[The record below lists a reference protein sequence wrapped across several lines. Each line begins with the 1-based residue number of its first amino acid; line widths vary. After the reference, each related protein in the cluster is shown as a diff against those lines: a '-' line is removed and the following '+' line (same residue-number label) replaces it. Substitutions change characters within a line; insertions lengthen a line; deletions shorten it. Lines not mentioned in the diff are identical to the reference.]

1 MISAFSHTR
10 LIKSR
15 TYLRVIGRYKQPLTL
30 FKFVLLLW
38 LVLFNSALTASAT
51 LNPTGRVLSLH
62 TPLSLN
68 GSMLGGLLTTIG
80 IDDSISF
87 STEALLSLLA
97 QHVSAPTLEKIGDA
111 SEAGVI
117 TLTALTDE
125 GIKTEF
131 DLSTLA
137 VSMVAPASQLG
148 RTDLILRPQY
158 NINVDVSEPTA
169 LSGSLNA
176 RVLASRTD
184 DASAQV
190 TQNRL
195 ITTLD
200 GSLKMG
206 GPVLSF
212 GLSAE
217 DNDSSTTASR
227 AKLSR
232 TYTRLD
238 IDIPDKETRL
248 TFGDIDIAGSTL
260 FGSSAAIGF
269 SVGRDF
275 AFSPNRNIRPTGQRE
290 FSLARPSTVTVMSDG
305 TRIQSF
311 RLVAGNYNL
320 SDLPLAEGSNNF
332 QLLVEDDTGLVDEI
346 DFSTFFT
353 SNLLAPGELD
363 YTFSTGF
370 LASSLDG
377 LIDYDTDNPA
387 LGLSLRYGAT
397 STITLSHALLA
408 SDSVA
413 MFDSEWLVA
422 TPYGSLGS
430 FVGFSQRRDSGEG
443 KGWSFGSRFD
453 HLRIADVVTLSVG
466 GDVRSSDFDQAL
478 QAIEDVVDDP
488 AAVGRAYSAYISAS
502 STLPGSVQFNAV
514 ASATRQS
521 DGEASSTVTATASR
535 RARFVNGLFWS
546 LRARHEKSDAAT
558 ENNSLAISLNYQID
572 RSHRISSLFNFEDR
586 SAEVGISRQ
595 HKVGLVGGYEAELST
610 SIADEQQRSASV
622 ILGYTGNRYAIDIG
636 HSSQIN
642 SGEEEGLTD
651 NQVDRSSVRINTAI
665 VFAGRSAAFSRA
677 VGNSFA
683 IVDRHPT
690 LGSRVL
696 RLSPSEDG
704 EVANSDWLGKAV
716 IPDLGKYRTRTLTY
730 TIDDLPLGY
739 DLGDGA
745 FYITPPLGAGYKL
758 QVGSAEVMTVVGVLI
773 DSATKE
779 PVTLIAGKAVPL
791 TSSNKEPVIFF
802 TNRTGKFALSGVA
815 AGDYRLELDTTP
827 AKMHVLTIPESTDT
841 LFRAGTI
848 EIQ

>member
-1 MISAFSHTR
+1 MISAFTQIC
-10 LIKSR
+10 LVNSR
-15 TYLRVIGRYKQPLTL
+15 AYLRIIDWYKQPFTFL
-30 FKFVLLLW
+30 KYVVLLW
-38 LVLFNSALTASAT
+38 LVLFNSVPAASAT

-97 QHVSAPTLEKIGDA
+97 QHVSAPTLEKIGKA

-117 TLTALTDE
+117 TLSALTAE
-125 GIKTEF
+125 GITTEF

-137 VSMVAPASQLG
+137 VIMVVPASQLG
-148 RTDLILRPQY
+148 RTDLVLRPQY
-158 NINVDVSEPTA
+158 NINVDVSEPTT

-184 DASAQV
+184 DASAEA

-200 GSLKMG
+200 GSLKIA

-217 DNDSSTTASR
+217 NNDSSTTNSR

-260 FGSSAAIGF
+260 FGSSAAVGF

-305 TRIQSF
+305 ARIQSF

-320 SDLPLAEGSNNF
+320 SDLPLVEGSNNF
-332 QLLVEDDTGLVDEI
+332 RLLVEDDTGLEDEI

-370 LASSLDG
+370 LSSSQDG
-377 LIDYDTDNPA
+377 HIEYDTDNAA

-397 STITLSHALLA
+397 STVTLSHALLA
-408 SDSVA
+408 SDAVA
-413 MFDSEWLVA
+413 MIDSEWLIA
-422 TPYGSLGS
+422 TRYGSLGS
-430 FVGFSQRRDSGEG
+430 FVGFSQRRSGEG

-453 HLRIADVVTLSVG
+453 HLRIANAVSLSVG
-466 GDVRSSDFDQAL
+466 GDVRSGDFDQAL

-488 AAVGRAYSAYISAS
+488 AAVGRAYSAYVSAS

-514 ASATRQS
+514 ASTTRQS

-546 LRARHEKSDAAT
+546 LRARHEKRDASA
-558 ENNSLAISLNYQID
+558 EINSVSISLNYQID
-572 RSHRISSLFNFEDR
+572 RSHRISSFFSSENR

-595 HKVGLVGGYEAELST
+595 HNVGLVGGYEAELTT

-622 ILGYTGNRYAIDIG
+622 MLGYTGNRYAIDIG
-636 HSSQIN
+636 HSSQID
-642 SGEEEGLTD
+642 SGEDERSND
-651 NQVDRSSVRINTAI
+651 SQIDRSSVRINTAM
-665 VFAGRSAAFSRA
+665 VFAGRSAAFSRT

-696 RLSPSEDG
+696 RLSPIDEG
-704 EVANSDWLGKAV
+704 EVAHSDWLGKAV

-745 FYITPPLGAGYKL
+745 FYVTPPLGAGYNL
-758 QVGSAEVMTVVGVLI
+758 QVGSAEVMTVVGVII
-773 DSATKE
+773 DAATNE

-827 AKMHVLTIPESTDT
+827 AKIHVLTIPASTET